1 MRYLQSDIFVELYY
15 FFLVGCN
22 ANLSDLIIDSANY
35 FLIFCFLNNN
45 RGERY
50 ICMYIYLAESSSRK
64 FLYTFISI
72 AIVVMSYTREDIA
85 NNYRDFSGY
94 QFKSGNA

>member
-50 ICMYIYLAESSSRK
+50 IYVYISRR
-64 FLYTFISI
+64 III
-72 AIVVMSYTREDIA
+72 A
-85 NNYRDFSGY
+85 
-94 QFKSGNA
+94 